1 MSDLNLIVTRYGL
14 SVLAILG
21 LGAGALAIWVFGL
34 PTWLLVICL
43 ILLVFAIIAL
53 LGDLGLFGGRD
64 TD

>member
-1 MSDLNLIVTRYGL
+1 MSDLTLIVQRYGL
-14 SVLAILG
+14 TAAVILG
-21 LGAGALAIWVFGL
+21 LCAGAVAIRYFGL

-43 ILLVFAIIAL
+43 ILLVFAVISL